1 MEYRSVLKTKICDLP
16 INDINRLRIALLD
29 LLISISHGLSFFYE
43 AFDFLFNNQ
52 RFTVKTLSIA

>member
-29 LLISISHGLSFFYE
+29 LLISYSHSNIVFYE